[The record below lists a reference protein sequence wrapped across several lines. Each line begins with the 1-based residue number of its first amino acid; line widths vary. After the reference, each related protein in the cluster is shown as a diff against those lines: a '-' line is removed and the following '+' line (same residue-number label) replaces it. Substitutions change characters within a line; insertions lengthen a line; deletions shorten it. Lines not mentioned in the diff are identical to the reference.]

1 MFRKLSF
8 LGALALV
15 VSCSSSAKTSVGS
28 TIGSSTTA
36 SIADSSSTTA
46 TPSTSASATTAP
58 APTTTVAPEPLILRK
73 DGLGPFDFGSAPTAV
88 IDAITAQLGA
98 PARNDV
104 LLYENTD
111 YVDAGYYESLL
122 GPYYYALVFPVGQ
135 SVCWTGEFCAEFGGA
150 SVADLHFIGWT
161 YSGPPHMLASASN
174 LTIGAEW
181 EDFPS
186 MIVYPTCYN
195 TGGGTHH
202 DIVMVLAV
210 VGGWEWLVSDG
221 AGGYVPNMPD
231 PAITKVTFLEAGDRP
246 FQAGLDC

>member
-1 MFRKLSF
+1 MFRKLSL

-15 VSCSSSAKTSVGS
+15 VSCSSSAKTSGGS
-28 TIGSSTTA
+28 TTGSSTGSSTTA
-36 SIADSSSTTA
+36 SIADSASTTA
-46 TPSTSASATTAP
+46 AASTSASATTSPATTAP

-73 DGLGPFDFGSAPTAV
+73 DGLGPFDFGKAPAEV

-104 LLYENTD
+104 LLYEND
-111 YVDAGYYESLL
+111 YYLEAGYYESNL
-122 GPYYYALVFPVGQ
+122 GPYYYALAFPVGQ
-135 SVCWTGEFCAEFGGA
+135 TVCWTGEFCAEFGGA
-150 SVADLHFIGWT
+150 SVADLHFIGWA

-210 VGGWEWLVSDG
+210 VGD
-221 AGGYVPNMPD
+221 YVPNMPD

-246 FQAGLDC
+246 FQVGNDC

>member
-1 MFRKLSF
+1 MLRKLS
-8 LGALALV
+8 LVALLTL
-15 VSCSSSAKTSVGS
+15 VSCSSSAKTSGGS
-28 TIGSSTTA
+28 TTS
-36 SIADSSSTTA
+36 SIADASSTTA
-46 TPSTSASATTAP
+46 TSSSSASATTAP
-58 APTTTVAPEPLILRK
+58 ATTAPAPTSTVAPEPLILRK

-104 LLYENTD
+104 LLYEND
-111 YVDAGYYESLL
+111 FFVEAGYYESNLE
-122 GPYYYALVFPVGQ
+122 PHFYALVFPVGQ
-135 SVCWTGEFCAEFGGA
+135 SACWTGEFCAEFGGA
-150 SVADLHFIGWT
+150 SVADLHFIGWS

-221 AGGYVPNMPD
+221 ASGYVPNLPD

-246 FQAGLDC
+246 FQVGNDC